1 MRDSLLLLLLTVF
14 SVSVSA
20 QKTVT
25 YSDNAFKV
33 AKIPA
38 VEDLKFKNLLR
49 QWLDTTLVPILDSL
63 KLKASLPGDGSRV
76 KVFAFNDRNLVLPVK
91 LFDEIEAGV
100 GHVEIRDDSLETYF
114 SVSFHNTRF
123 LNMYMISPIPV
134 NKLTV
139 TQATLYNYHGG
150 GDEWFSVNKKD
161 KYSNKIDIKIKNWE
175 LQFDTFPGYDD
186 TIPIYAEKFDINGDI
201 TFTTGPLYYHKSRK
215 QKKGELCNIRVRM
228 NFKTRRTIR
237 NTNYVYDENDKIIK
251 KNKN

>member
-1 MRDSLLLLLLTVF
+1 MLLTVF

-20 QKTVT
+20 QKTVA
-25 YSDNAFKV
+25 YSDSAFTV

-38 VEDLKFKNLLR
+38 AEKLEFRNPVR

-76 KVFAFNDRNLVLPVK
+76 KVFAFNSRNKVLPVK
-91 LFDEIEAGV
+91 QFDDIEAGI
-100 GHVEIRDDSLETYF
+100 GLVEIRDDSLETYF
-114 SVSFHNTRF
+114 SVSFNDVRF
-123 LNMYMISPIPV
+123 LNMHMISPIPV

-139 TQATLYNYHGG
+139 TQPTLYNYHGG
-150 GDEWFSVNKKD
+150 GDEWFSVNQKD
-161 KYSNKIDIKIKNWE
+161 KYSNKIDIKIKDWK
-175 LQFDTFPGYDD
+175 LQFDTFPGYND
-186 TIPIYAEKFDINGDI
+186 TIPVYAERYDINGYI

-215 QKKGELCNIRVRM
+215 QKKGEPCSIRVRM

-237 NTNYVYDENDKIIK
+237 NTNYEYDENDKIIK